1 LKITDVKALHLS
13 LPSPAAAVLGI
24 GDIAGRA
31 PHAYRVQALLVKVE
45 TDVGITGFG
54 EVDSSPLAAKGAIEA
69 PVSHT
74 LGSSLR
80 EIVMGE
86 DPFEYEKIWHKMYHL
101 SRYAGRRSLLV
112 HAMSGIDLALWD
124 IMGKALKMPVA
135 RLLGGGFRTTVR
147 AYAST
152 LFGPS
157 LQATGDRAK
166 WCVDQGFTAVKF
178 GWAPMGQDPDYDEA
192 LVRTIR
198 EAVGPE
204 VDVLIDAG
212 QCYDTK
218 TAIQM
223 AARFEPYGPHW
234 LEEPLNANNI
244 LGYARLSQ
252 ATHLRIAAGEAESD
266 RHSYLDLMDRG
277 LIDAVQIDPAR
288 VGGLTEAKKIA
299 FAAYD
304 RGRSVINHSFTTDI
318 NIAASL
324 AMLACIPDAPFVEFC
339 VEESPIRRDLVRN
352 PVRVNNGYAEVPDE
366 PGLGIEIDE
375 SAAERYAAKR

>member
-1 LKITDVKALHLS
+1 LHLS
-13 LPSPAAAVLGI
+13 LPSPRADLLGV

-31 PHAYRVQALLVKVE
+31 PHAYRVQPLLVKVE
-45 TDVGITGFG
+45 TDAGITGYG
-54 EVDSSPLAAKGAIEA
+54 EVDSSPLAAKGAIEG

-80 EIVMGE
+80 EIVLGE

-101 SRYAGRRSLLV
+101 PRYAGRRSLLV
-112 HAMSGIDLALWD
+112 HAMSGIDLAMWD

-135 RLLGGGFRTTVR
+135 RLLGGGFRSSVR

-157 LQATGDRAK
+157 PRATGDRAR

-178 GWAPMGQDPDYDEA
+178 GWAPMGRDPDHDET
-192 LVRTIR
+192 LIHTIR
-198 EAVGPE
+198 DAVGPE
-204 VDVLIDAG
+204 VDVLVDAG
-212 QCYDTK
+212 QGYDTK

-223 AARFEPYGPHW
+223 ARRFAPYRPYW

-244 LGYARLSQ
+244 QGYARLSQ
-252 ATHLRIAAGEAESD
+252 AAGVRIAAGEAESD
-266 RHSYLDLMDRG
+266 RHSYVDLMDRG
-277 LIDAVQIDPAR
+277 MIDVVQIDPAR

-304 RGRSVINHSFTTDI
+304 RGRSVVNHSFTTDI
-318 NIAASL
+318 NVAASL
-324 AMLACIPDAPFVEFC
+324 AMLACLPDAPLVEFC

-352 PVRVNNGYAEVPDE
+352 PIRIKSGWAVVPEE
-366 PGLGIEIDE
+366 PGLGVEIDE
-375 SAAERYAAKR
+375 HAAERYAVAVTA